1 MNASHVSLSKALAR
15 SSSANTYARTLTASH
30 NPVNIAEACCELA
43 TWVAESR
50 VSLSSGLQSIVM
62 PAPLRSVVLGL
73 ATQNLP
79 QDASGAFSPWAGISL
94 CPFIPVERLTGTQGN
109 VRSNDSAYLS
119 PFNHSGSQGSHL

>member
-50 VSLSSGLQSIVM
+50 VFSIFRV
-62 PAPLRSVVLGL
+62 AVNCHASPLRSVVLGL
-73 ATQNLP
+73 ATQTYHRMRPALFP
-79 QDASGAFSPWAGISL
+79 HGQAYP
-94 CPFIPVERLTGTQGN
+94 
-109 VRSNDSAYLS
+109 SALS
-119 PFNHSGSQGSHL
+119 FPSSA